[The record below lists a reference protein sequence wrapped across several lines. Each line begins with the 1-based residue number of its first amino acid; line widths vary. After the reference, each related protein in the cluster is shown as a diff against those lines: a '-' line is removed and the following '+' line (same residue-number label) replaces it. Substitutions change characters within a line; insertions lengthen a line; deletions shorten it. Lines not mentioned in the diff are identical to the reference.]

1 MPPLPCVVK
10 GAKVCTAKSKR
21 TGLPCN
27 NPSAYACKTCRVHG
41 ARRQETIKKGKDH
54 PKFTFGHETR
64 EIRAT
69 RAVKLK
75 EIKIYASLLKQM
87 DSKTR
92 ATLENKK

>member
-1 MPPLPCVVK
+1 MPLPYLK
-10 GAKVCTAKSKR
+10 KKCTARSKR

-54 PKFTFGHETR
+54 PQFTFGHETR

-75 EIKIYASLLKQM
+75 EIKIYASLLKQI

>member
-1 MPPLPCVVK
+1 MPLPYLK
-10 GAKVCTAKSKR
+10 KKCTAKSKR

-27 NPSAYACKTCRVHG
+27 NPQAFTCGTCRVHG

-54 PKFTFGHETR
+54 PQFTFGHETR

-75 EIKIYASLLKQM
+75 EIKIYASLLKYIV
-87 DSKTR
+87 SK
-92 ATLENKK
+92 AKVAFQAKK

>member
-27 NPSAYACKTCRVHG
+27 NPAAHGCKTCRVHG
-41 ARRQETIKKGKDH
+41 ARRQENIKKGKYH
-54 PKFTFGHETR
+54 PQFTFGTETR
-64 EIRAT
+64 EIRAI

-75 EIKIYASLLKQM
+75 EIKMYSEILKHLDRKNPQHLL
-87 DSKTR
+87 R
-92 ATLENKK
+92 LC